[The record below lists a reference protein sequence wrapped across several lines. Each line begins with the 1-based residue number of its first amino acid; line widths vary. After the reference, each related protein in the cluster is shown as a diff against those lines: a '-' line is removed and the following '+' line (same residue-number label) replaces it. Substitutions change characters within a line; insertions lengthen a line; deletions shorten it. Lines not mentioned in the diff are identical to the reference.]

1 MRWSLLTV
9 KLCIVMVYVVLA
21 GILLMAIVPLIQGG
35 MDFDVEE
42 GNAVS
47 YAYED
52 GLLTTEVTVS
62 IYNGGV
68 LDIEDCQFRAESRLD
83 NGTLLTSSH
92 SIPVNLK
99 AKEWTAV
106 RLPLTININE
116 VTSMMDQDVV
126 FNGTTVSLDLA
137 ISTYVAM
144 RLVHLEL
151 GTADAQE
158 FEIPALIS
166 DVRADTDGINVV
178 PYGDGYGIALPY
190 GFRASDFIAGQEVSL
205 NARLRNSTGTLGTT
219 EQSITIVEDNSGQL
233 IIPISD
239 EAAQALMNGPDTLYF
254 DLGLDFEGNEFTRT
268 YQRQWDPSAPRG
280 LSPMD
285 WPPKVIT
292 SEGWT
297 A

>member
-21 GILLMAIVPLIQGG
+21 GILLMAVVPLIQGG

-83 NGTLLTSSH
+83 NGTLITSTH
-92 SIPVNLK
+92 SIPVDLK
-99 AKEWTAV
+99 AKQWTAV
-106 RLPLTININE
+106 RLPLIINVNQ
-116 VTSMMDQDVV
+116 VTSMMDRDVV

-158 FEIPALIS
+158 FDIPALIS
-166 DVRADTDGINVV
+166 DVRVDANGANVV

-190 GFRASDFIAGQEVSL
+190 GFRASDFIAGQDVSL
-205 NARLRNSTGTLGTT
+205 SARLRNSTGTLGTT
-219 EQSITIVEDNSGQL
+219 GQSITIAEDNSGQL

-239 EAAQALMNGPDTLYF
+239 ETAQALMGGPDILYF
-254 DLGLDFEGNEFTRT
+254 DLGLEFEGNEFTQT
-268 YQRQWDPSAPRG
+268 YQRPWDPSAPSG
-280 LSPMD
+280 PSPLD
-285 WPPKVIT
+285 WPLTVAT
-292 SEGWT
+292 EQGWDQ
-297 A
+297 

>member
-1 MRWSLLTV
+1 MRWSLLVV

-52 GLLTTEVTVS
+52 GVLTTDITVS
-62 IYNGGV
+62 IYNGGA
-68 LDIEDCQFRAESRLD
+68 LDIEDCQFRAESRME
-83 NGTLLTSSH
+83 NGTMITYSH
-92 SIPVNLK
+92 SIPVDLK
-99 AKEWTAV
+99 AKEWTPV

-116 VTSMMDQDVV
+116 VTRLMDQDVV
-126 FNGTTVSLDLA
+126 FNGTTISLDLA

-158 FEIPALIS
+158 FEIPAFIS
-166 DVRADTDGINVV
+166 DVRADTNRVNVV
-178 PYGDGYGIALPY
+178 PYGDGYAIALPY
-190 GFRASDFIAGQEVSL
+190 GFRASDFITGQDVSL
-205 NARLRNSTGTLGTT
+205 NVKLRNSTGTLGNTG
-219 EQSITIVEDNSGQL
+219 QSITIAKDNSGQL

-239 EAAQALMNGPDTLYF
+239 EAAQALMGGPDTLY
-254 DLGLDFEGNEFTRT
+254 LRP
-268 YQRQWDPSAPRG
+268 WA
-280 LSPMD
+280 
-285 WPPKVIT
+285 
-292 SEGWT
+292 
-297 A
+297 

>member
-1 MRWSLLTV
+1 
-9 KLCIVMVYVVLA
+9 
-21 GILLMAIVPLIQGG
+21 
-35 MDFDVEE
+35 MDFDVEDSDSV
-42 GNAVS
+42 GL
-47 YAYED
+47 AYED
-52 GLLTTEVTVS
+52 GLLSTEVTVS

-83 NGTLLTSSH
+83 NGTLLTSTH
-92 SIPVNLK
+92 SIPVDLK

-106 RLPLTININE
+106 RLPLTININQ
-116 VTSMMDQDVV
+116 VSSVLAQDVV

-166 DVRADTDGINVV
+166 DVRADTNGASIV

-190 GFRASDFIAGQEVSL
+190 GFRASEFIAGQDVSL
-205 NARLRNSTGTLGTT
+205 RATLRNSTGALGTT
-219 EQSITIVEDNSGQL
+219 GQSFSIAEDNSGQL

-254 DLGLDFEGNEFTRT
+254 DLGLEFEGNEFTRT
-268 YQRQWDPSAPRG
+268 YQRPWDPAAPSG
-280 LSPMD
+280 PSPMD
-285 WPPKVIT
+285 WPPTVGT
-292 SEGWT
+292 EQGWT